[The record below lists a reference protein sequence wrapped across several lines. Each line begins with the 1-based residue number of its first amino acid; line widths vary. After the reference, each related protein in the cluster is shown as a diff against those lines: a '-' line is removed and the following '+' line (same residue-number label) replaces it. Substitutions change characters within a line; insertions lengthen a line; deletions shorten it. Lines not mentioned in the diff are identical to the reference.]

1 MSGADRQAVGNVLG
15 GFDEDDEVR
24 LARQMKA
31 LVVRVLCKD
40 VTTARCLFAES
51 LLETNQPSFAL
62 TVVLAGTR
70 TRVDCRRHVS

>member
-1 MSGADRQAVGNVLG
+1 
-15 GFDEDDEVR
+15 
-24 LARQMKA
+24 LARQMEA

-62 TVVLAGTR
+62 TVVLAGTW